1 MTTTMLLLAQ
11 LKKKQLTHPLY
22 AFSLSPTSLRYFSLQ
37 YYKANLKILHN
48 ISWWTYTQQINNG
61 KRISL
66 MKLQAGE
73 DWK

>member
-1 MTTTMLLLAQ
+1 MLFHF
-11 LKKKQLTHPLY
+11 HPL
-22 AFSLSPTSLRYFSLQ
+22 FLDTSIYNTMKQ
-37 YYKANLKILHN
+37 IWKILHN